1 MADSPSGDRSV
12 DSTNGTIEGQRSSF
26 NRGIASGFDARAHGT
41 SSEMREKAVRS
52 AGAHAGDADGRD
64 CVEHAR
70 DLVAVARDQAAE
82 ARDLALEQRDIAY
95 DQQIA
100 SASSAEMIVRA
111 TEQRTRAAQCRAEA
125 AEHRAMAARD
135 RQAAAEDRERAA
147 RERSQALADRE
158 QLERE
163 LALTETDALTGAL
176 TREAGLIDL
185 DHELDLCRR
194 TGGLLVV
201 ASVDVL
207 GVTTTINDSE
217 GRAAGDELLRRVAAL
232 VKGHLR
238 PYDLVIRLGGDE
250 LLCAMTAM
258 TLPDAR
264 RRFSSIA
271 AELATGPGGA
281 AIRTGFAEFESD
293 QLAVE
298 LIALANSE
306 LTRGSAGRARLVADA
321 GP

>member
-111 TEQRTRAAQCRAEA
+111 TEQRTRAAQSRAEA

-147 RERSQALADRE
+147 RERSRALADRE

-163 LALTETDALTGAL
+163 LALTETDALTGAR

-201 ASVDVL
+201 ASVDVV
-207 GVTTTINDSE
+207 GVTTINDSE
-217 GRAAGDELLRRVAAL
+217 GRAAGAELLRRVAAL
-232 VKGHLR
+232 VKGNLR